1 MSNYRLMFY
10 NPHRRRHIISYGI
23 VAYAKDTERYLV
35 VRRRFSP
42 HYLIFLS
49 GSYRISNM
57 PLLLLGMT
65 QEELRL
71 IRRMLYNNIEY
82 QDVVKLVLPLVDM
95 KYAVCRWT
103 RHQDEICRLLN
114 HIQHT
119 TDSPAEPEWLFP
131 KGRSEWN
138 EAPLTAALREF
149 REETG
154 VEVND
159 TDLVILNEHPITITH
174 MADNDFIYE
183 TQYFVACVSSELVL
197 PATFT
202 NFEIA
207 FRRWHTRQEL
217 ATLLGPQQL
226 TVVNEAHRFVLRNGE
241 SSLS

>member
-1 MSNYRLMFY
+1 MFY

-23 VAYAKDTERYLV
+23 VAYAKDTERFLV

-71 IRRMLYNNIEY
+71 IRRMLYNNIDY
-82 QDVVKLVLPLVDM
+82 SAVVKLVMPSTDI
-95 KYAVCRWT
+95 KYALCRWVK
-103 RHQDEICRLLN
+103 HQDEISRLLN

-119 TDSPAEPEWLFP
+119 TDSPEEPEWLFP

-138 EAPLTAALREF
+138 EAPLSAALREF
-149 REETG
+149 QEETG
-154 VEVND
+154 VEVKEKD
-159 TDLVILNEHPITITH
+159 FRILNEHPITTTH

-183 TQYFVACVSSELVL
+183 TQYFVAYLPHELSL
-197 PATFT
+197 PTTFT
-202 NFEIA
+202 NFEVA
-207 FRRWHTRQEL
+207 FRRWYTRHEL
-217 ATLLGPQQL
+217 STLLGPQQL
-226 TVVNEAHRFVLRNGE
+226 TVASEAHRFVLRHGE
-241 SSLS
+241 SSLA